1 MLRCISP
8 FCSRPCCYREI
19 NDRYNKRNC
28 DRTLHN
34 AQLPNVIT
42 IRKIP
47 YLINELQLISVVYL
61 DATANTLKSESRARS
76 WFLWKFRQEQFVSPC
91 TAWLRR
97 SCRCMLD
104 VCVCLICLRVC
115 SRTGKAKVWFPS
127 NLMEIYINVIN
138 KCFRTTGKQRCLF
151 MLFFWFLTSTEKK
164 NNQPKRKLVYFAI
177 KGNECLAAYIPL
189 HSEFKLQMIKH
200 TQESRCAQTSR
211 AAQTRSVYWSAA
223 GRAIIIISF
232 EIEPL
237 RVCSLRCNH
246 SEWQFG
252 VAFLRSTHTLHE
264 SRRERAH
271 VQTLEPIDWAG
282 RNSSGNARKIV

>member
-1 MLRCISP
+1 M
-8 FCSRPCCYREI
+8 F
-19 NDRYNKRNC
+19 
-28 DRTLHN
+28 
-34 AQLPNVIT
+34 PNNWKTTMFIHVI
-42 IRKIP
+42 
-47 YLINELQLISVVYL
+47 
-61 DATANTLKSESRARS
+61 
-76 WFLWKFRQEQFVSPC
+76 FLVFDFNR
-91 TAWLRR
+91 
-97 SCRCMLD
+97 
-104 VCVCLICLRVC
+104 
-115 SRTGKAKVWFPS
+115 
-127 NLMEIYINVIN
+127 
-138 KCFRTTGKQRCLF
+138 
-151 MLFFWFLTSTEKK
+151 KK

-271 VQTLEPIDWAG
+271 VQTLEPIGWAG